1 MNHPRPHASRT
12 RAVVLVIDERDDARA
27 LYALALT
34 AMGFDVAVAR
44 DGAEAY
50 TRAAGVHPD
59 IVVTDLP
66 ARDGDRWQ
74 LLRDLHRDPDTR
86 DTPVIAI
93 GHNGHDSMRD
103 RADRAGMAVVFL
115 EPCAPGALAC
125 AIHEVLAA
133 RERR

>member
-1 MNHPRPHASRT
+1 MDHPRPHASRT
-12 RAVVLVIDERDDARA
+12 RAVVLIDERDDARA

-66 ARDGDRWQ
+66 TRDGDRWQ
-74 LLRDLHRDPDTR
+74 LLQDLHRDPDTH

-93 GHNGHDSMRD
+93 GHNGDESMRD
-103 RADRAGMAVVFL
+103 RTDRAGMAVFFL
-115 EPCAPGALAC
+115 EPCAPGALAY